1 LSQSRLS
8 FFSRRGGLNLTEPG
22 ILEQLKIRNEGN
34 HQPFLIGPHG
44 SVSFDDI
51 LAAAKNPTVDISGIE
66 RGEVVALV
74 GDFDGPTIAIMLELL
89 ERGVILMPLTEG
101 TRADHDYFFDVGRA
115 EWIIRDGSVERL
127 PPRGENHPLL
137 AEVRNRNHPGII
149 FFSSGTTGRPKA
161 ILHDFNN
168 FLQRYTSRRP
178 PTRALNF
185 LLFDHAGGI
194 NTMLHT
200 LYNLGVV
207 IVPSERTP
215 ETIASEMV
223 SQRVELLPTTPTFL
237 RMMLL
242 AGVFDTLRFPS
253 LRVITYGTE
262 RMDQGTLDRLCE
274 KLPEVDFR
282 QTYGLSEL
290 GVFQVKSKARNSL
303 WFQIGGQGIET
314 KIVDDVL
321 HIRSENRML
330 GYLNAPSPFVDG
342 WYDTGDIVEQDGNYI
357 KVVGRA
363 KEILNVGGLKILPGE
378 VERVALLHP
387 DVLRAKVVGVP
398 NPITGQ
404 HIEVT
409 VQPKDGATLD
419 RRAMMLHFRQHL
431 IKQLA
436 PHRVHIGEVAIG
448 HRFKQK

>member
-1 LSQSRLS
+1 MKLLERLAE
-8 FFSRRGGLNLTEPG
+8 RNAGRGD
-22 ILEQLKIRNEGN
+22 
-34 HQPFLIGPHG
+34 PFLISPAGNLA
-44 SVSFDDI
+44 FDDI
-51 LAAAKNPTVDISGIE
+51 SAAVGRADVDFSAIMPGD
-66 RGEVVALV
+66 VVALV
-74 GDFDGPTIAIMLELL
+74 GDFDGPTIATMFELL
-89 ERGVILMPLTEG
+89 DRGVILMPLAEG
-101 TRADHDYFFDVGRA
+101 TRADHDYFFESGRA
-115 EWIIRDGSVERL
+115 QWVIRDGTLEKFG
-127 PPRGENHPLL
+127 PRDEKHPLL
-137 AEVRNRNHPGII
+137 EEVRQRGHPGIV

-168 FLQRYTSRRP
+168 FLERYAVQRAP
-178 PTRALNF
+178 LRALNF

-200 LYNLGVV
+200 LFNRGVV

-215 ETIASEMV
+215 EAIAADMIKH
-223 SQRVELLPTTPTFL
+223 RVELLPATPTFL

-242 AGVFDTLRFPS
+242 AGVFDTMSFPD

-262 RMDQGTLDRLCE
+262 RMDQGTLDRLAA
-274 KLPEVDFR
+274 KLPNVDLR

-290 GVFQVKSKARNSL
+290 GVFQVKSKARDSL
-303 WFQIGGQGIET
+303 WMQIGGKGIET
-314 KIVDDVL
+314 RIVDHVL
-321 HIRSENRML
+321 HIRSANRML

-342 WYDTGDIVEQDGNYI
+342 WYDTGDIVETDDNYI

-363 KEILNVGGLKILPGE
+363 TEVLNVGGLKILPGE

-387 DVLRAKVVGVP
+387 DVLRAKVTGVP

-409 VQPKDGATLD
+409 VEPREGAMLD
-419 RRAMMLHFRQHL
+419 RRVMMAHFRSHL
-431 IKQLA
+431 QKQLSPA
-436 PHRVHIGEVAIG
+436 RVTIGSVAVS

>member
-1 LSQSRLS
+1 MSLLA
-8 FFSRRGGLNLTEPG
+8 
-22 ILEQLKIRNEGN
+22 QLATRNEGN
-34 HQPFLIGPHG
+34 TQPFLIGPGGALSFADVERAVG
-44 SVSFDDI
+44 SSKGLEAI
-51 LAAAKNPTVDISGIE
+51 Q
-66 RGEVVALV
+66 RGDVVALI
-74 GDFDGPTIAIMLELL
+74 GDFDGPTIATMLELL
-89 ERGVILMPLTEG
+89 DRGVILMPLAVG
-101 TRADHDYFFDVGRA
+101 TTADHEYFFETGRA
-115 EWIIRDGSVERL
+115 EWIIREGRVEKRDAA
-127 PPRGENHPLL
+127 ESHPLID
-137 AEVRNRNHPGII
+137 EVRERNHPGII

-168 FLQRYTSRRP
+168 FLARYAVQRP
-178 PTRALNF
+178 PLRALNF

-200 LYNLGVV
+200 LFNRGVV

-215 ETIASEMV
+215 EIIAAEMV
-223 SQRVELLPTTPTFL
+223 EHKVELLPTTPTFL

-242 AGVFDTLRFPS
+242 AGVFDTMQFPD

-262 RMDQGTLDRLCE
+262 RMDQATLDRLCA
-274 KLPEVDFR
+274 KLPNVDFR

-290 GVFQVKSKARNSL
+290 GVFQVKSRARDSL
-303 WFQIGGQGIET
+303 WMQIGGKGIET
-314 KIVDDVL
+314 RIVDNVL

-342 WYDTGDIVEQDGNYI
+342 WYDTGDIVETDDGWF

-363 KEILNVGGLKILPGE
+363 KEVLNVGGLKILPGE
-378 VERVALLHP
+378 VERVALLYP
-387 DVLRAKVVGVP
+387 DVLRAKAVGVA

-409 VQPKDGATLD
+409 VEPKEGATID
-419 RRAMMLHFRQHL
+419 RRAVMNHFRSHL
-431 IKQLA
+431 QKQLS
-436 PHRVHIGEVAIG
+436 PHRVIVGKVPVS

>member
-1 LSQSRLS
+1 MSLLSQLAS
-8 FFSRRGGLNLTEPG
+8 
-22 ILEQLKIRNEGN
+22 RNEGN
-34 HQPFLIGPHG
+34 TEPFLVGPGGSLSFTDVERSIGRSDELREIPEG
-44 SVSFDDI
+44 
-51 LAAAKNPTVDISGIE
+51 A
-66 RGEVVALV
+66 VVALV
-74 GDFDGPTIAIMLELL
+74 GDFDGPTIATMLELL
-89 ERGVILMPLTEG
+89 DRRVILMPLASG
-101 TRADHDYFFDVGRA
+101 TVADHEYFFETGFA
-115 EWIIRDGSVERL
+115 QWIIRDGKLEHRA
-127 PPRGENHPLL
+127 EQKADHPLL
-137 AEVRNRNHPGII
+137 DEVRRRAHPGII

-168 FLQRYTSRRP
+168 FLERYAIQRP
-178 PTRALNF
+178 PLRALNF

-200 LYNLGVV
+200 LFNRGVV

-215 ETIASEMV
+215 ETIASEMAKH
-223 SQRVELLPTTPTFL
+223 RVELLPTTPTFL

-242 AGVFDTLRFPS
+242 AGVFDTMEFPH

-262 RMDQGTLDRLCE
+262 RMDQATLDRLCA
-274 KLPEVDFR
+274 KLPNVDFR

-290 GVFQVKSKARNSL
+290 GVFQVKSKARDSL
-303 WFQIGGQGIET
+303 WMQIGGKGIET
-314 KIVDDVL
+314 RIVDGVL
-321 HIRSENRML
+321 HIRSDNRML
-330 GYLNAPSPFVDG
+330 GYLNAPSPFDDG
-342 WYDTGDIVEQDGNYI
+342 WYDTGDIVEQDGDYI

-363 KEILNVGGLKILPGE
+363 KEVLNVGGLKILPGE

-409 VQPKDGATLD
+409 VEPREGATLD
-419 RRAMMLHFRQHL
+419 RLAMMTHFRAHL
-431 IKQLA
+431 QKQLSPA
-436 PHRVHIGEVAIG
+436 KVTIDKVAVS

>member
-1 LSQSRLS
+1 VK
-8 FFSRRGGLNLTEPG
+8 
-22 ILEQLKIRNEGN
+22 ILDKLAERNSGRTD
-34 HQPFLIGPHG
+34 PFLISASGNL
-44 SVSFDDI
+44 SFEDI
-51 LAAAKNPTVDISGIE
+51 ASAAARPGIDLSGIE
-66 RGEVVALV
+66 SGDVVALV
-74 GDFDGPTIAIMLELL
+74 GDFDGPTIATMLELL
-89 ERGVILMPLTEG
+89 DRGVILMPLAEG
-101 TRADHDYFFDVGRA
+101 TRADHDYFFETGRA
-115 EWIIRDGSVERL
+115 EWVIRDGRLEKFAERDDT
-127 PPRGENHPLL
+127 NPLIE
-137 AEVRNRNHPGII
+137 EVRAREHPGIV

-168 FLQRYTSRRP
+168 FLERYAIQRAP
-178 PTRALNF
+178 LRALNF

-200 LYNLGVV
+200 LFNRGVV

-215 ETIASEMV
+215 EAIAADMV
-223 SQRVELLPTTPTFL
+223 EHRVELLPTTPTFL

-242 AGVFDTLRFPS
+242 AGVFDTMQLPD

-262 RMDQGTLDRLCE
+262 RMDQGTLDRLAA
-274 KLPEVDFR
+274 KLPNVDLR

-290 GVFQVKSKARNSL
+290 GVFQVKSKARDSL
-303 WFQIGGQGIET
+303 WMQIGGKGIET
-314 KIVDDVL
+314 RIVDDVL

-330 GYLNAPSPFVDG
+330 GYLNAPSPFADG
-342 WYDTGDIVEQDGNYI
+342 WYDTGDIVETEGDYV

-387 DVLRAKVVGVP
+387 DVLRAKVIGVP

-409 VQPKDGATLD
+409 VEPREGATLD
-419 RRAMMLHFRQHL
+419 RRAMMTHFRAHL
-431 IKQLA
+431 QKQLS
-436 PHRVHIGEVAIG
+436 PHKVTIGPVEVS
-448 HRFKQK
+448 HRFKKR

>member
-1 LSQSRLS
+1 MK
-8 FFSRRGGLNLTEPG
+8 
-22 ILEQLKIRNEGN
+22 ILEKLAERNSGRTD
-34 HQPFLIGPHG
+34 PFLISASGNL
-44 SVSFDDI
+44 SFEDI
-51 LAAAKNPTVDISGIE
+51 ASAAARPGLDVSVIE
-66 RGEVVALV
+66 RGDVVALV
-74 GDFDGPTIAIMLELL
+74 GDFDGPSIATMLELL
-89 ERGVILMPLTEG
+89 DRGVILMPLAEG
-101 TRADHDYFFDVGRA
+101 TRADHDYFFETGLA
-115 EWIIRDGSVERL
+115 EWVIRDGKLEKIAER
-127 PPRGENHPLL
+127 NSSNPLIE
-137 AEVRNRNHPGII
+137 EVRRRQHPGII

-168 FLQRYTSRRP
+168 FLERYAIQRAP
-178 PTRALNF
+178 LRALNF

-200 LYNLGVV
+200 LFNRGVV

-215 ETIASEMV
+215 ETIASDMV
-223 SQRVELLPTTPTFL
+223 KHRVELLPTTPTFL

-242 AGVFDTLRFPS
+242 AGVFDSLEFPD
-253 LRVITYGTE
+253 LRVVTYGTE
-262 RMDQGTLDRLCE
+262 RMDQGTLDRLAA
-274 KLPEVDFR
+274 KLPNVDLR

-290 GVFQVKSKARNSL
+290 GVFQVKSKARDSL
-303 WFQIGGQGIET
+303 WMQIGGKGIET
-314 KIVDDVL
+314 RIVDDVL

-342 WYDTGDIVEQDGNYI
+342 WYDTGDIVETEGDYI

-387 DVLRAKVVGVP
+387 DVLRAKVIGVP

-409 VQPKDGATLD
+409 VEPREGATLD
-419 RRAMMLHFRQHL
+419 RRAMMSHFRAHL
-431 IKQLA
+431 QKQLS
-436 PHRVHIGEVAIG
+436 PHKVTIGPVEVS
-448 HRFKQK
+448 HRFKKR

>member
-1 LSQSRLS
+1 MRV
-8 FFSRRGGLNLTEPG
+8 
-22 ILEQLKIRNEGN
+22 LEELRKRNEGN
-34 HQPFLIGPHG
+34 NKPFLIGPRG
-44 SVSFDDI
+44 S
-51 LAAAKNPTVDISGIE
+51 LAFNDIE
-66 RGEVVALV
+66 REQGLDLSEIKKGDVVAV
-74 GDFDGPTIAIMLELL
+74 IGDFDGPTIATMLELL
-89 ERGVILMPLTEG
+89 DRGVVLMPLTEG
-101 TRADHDYFFDVGRA
+101 TRADHDYFFESGRA
-115 EWIIRDGSVERL
+115 EWVIRDNTVERL
-127 PPRGENHPLL
+127 APRGEDHPLIE
-137 AEVRNRNHPGII
+137 EVRHRDHPGII

-168 FLQRYTSRRP
+168 FLERYAVPRP
-178 PTRALNF
+178 PLRALNF

-200 LYNLGVV
+200 LFNRGVV

-215 ETIASEMV
+215 EMLAANMV
-223 SQRVELLPTTPTFL
+223 EHSVELLPTTPTFL

-242 AGVFDTLRFPS
+242 SGVFDTMTFPD

-262 RMDQGTLDRLCE
+262 RMDQGTLDRLCA
-274 KLPEVDFR
+274 KLPNVDFR

-290 GVFQVKSKARNSL
+290 GVFQVRSKARDSL
-303 WFQIGGQGIET
+303 WMQIGGKGIET
-314 KIVDDVL
+314 RVVDDVL
-321 HIRSENRML
+321 HIRSANRMV

-342 WYDTGDIVEQDGNYI
+342 WYDTGDIVEQDGDYI

-363 KEILNVGGLKILPGE
+363 KEVLNVGGLKILPGE

-387 DVLRAKVVGVP
+387 DVLRAKVVGVA

-409 VQPKDGATLD
+409 VQPRDGATLD
-419 RRAMMLHFRQHL
+419 RRAMMSHFRSYL
-431 IKQLA
+431 VKQLA
-436 PHRVHIGEVAIG
+436 PHKVTIGEVPLS

>member
-1 LSQSRLS
+1 M
-8 FFSRRGGLNLTEPG
+8 N
-22 ILEQLKIRNEGN
+22 ILERLAERNARRTD
-34 HQPFLIGPHG
+34 PFLISSAGNLA
-44 SVSFDDI
+44 FDDI
-51 LAAAKNPTVDISGIE
+51 TTAAARPGLDLSSIDAGD
-66 RGEVVALV
+66 VVALV
-74 GDFDGPTIAIMLELL
+74 GDFDGPTIATMFELL
-89 ERGVILMPLTEG
+89 DRGVILMPLAEG
-101 TRADHDYFFDVGRA
+101 TRADHDYFFESGRA
-115 EWIIRDGSVERL
+115 QWVIRDGTLEKFG
-127 PPRGENHPLL
+127 PRDDKHPLL
-137 AEVRNRNHPGII
+137 EEVRHRGHPGIV

-168 FLQRYTSRRP
+168 FLERYAVQRAP
-178 PTRALNF
+178 LRALNF

-200 LYNLGVV
+200 LFNRGVV

-215 ETIASEMV
+215 EAIAADMTLHG
-223 SQRVELLPTTPTFL
+223 VELLPATPTFL

-242 AGVFDTLRFPS
+242 AGVFDTMEFPD

-262 RMDQGTLDRLCE
+262 RMDQGTLDRLAAR
-274 KLPEVDFR
+274 LPNADLR

-290 GVFQVKSKARNSL
+290 GVFQVKSKARDSL
-303 WFQIGGQGIET
+303 WMQIGGKGIET
-314 KIVDDVL
+314 RIVDHVL
-321 HIRSENRML
+321 HIRSANRML

-342 WYDTGDIVEQDGNYI
+342 WYDTGDIVETDDNYI

-363 KEILNVGGLKILPGE
+363 TEVLNVGGLKILPGE

-387 DVLRAKVVGVP
+387 DVLRAKVTGVP

-409 VQPKDGATLD
+409 VEPREGATLD
-419 RRAMMLHFRQHL
+419 RRVMMAHFRSHL
-431 IKQLA
+431 QKQLSPA
-436 PHRVHIGEVAIG
+436 KVTIGSVAVS

>member
-1 LSQSRLS
+1 MPEIAAVSEQ
-8 FFSRRGGLNLTEPG
+8 G
-22 ILEQLKIRNEGN
+22 ILGQLAARNEGN
-34 HQPFLIGPHG
+34 HQPFLIGPDG

-51 LAAAKNPTVDISGIE
+51 VAAAANPAVDISE
-66 RGEVVALV
+66 MPRGAVVALV
-74 GDFDGPTIAIMLELL
+74 GDFDGPTIALMLELL
-89 ERGVILMPLTEG
+89 DRRAILMPLTDG
-101 TRADHDYFFDVGRA
+101 TQADHDYFFDVGRA
-115 EWIIRDGSVERL
+115 EWIIRNGRVERL
-127 PPRGENHPLL
+127 PPHGENHPLIE
-137 AEVRNRNHPGII
+137 EVRHRDHPGII

-168 FLQRYTSRRP
+168 FLARYAVRRP
-178 PTRALNF
+178 PLRALNF

-215 ETIASEMV
+215 EIIAAEIV
-223 SQRVELLPTTPTFL
+223 SHNVELLPTTPTFL

-242 AGVFDTLRFPS
+242 GGAFDSMRFPS
-253 LRVITYGTE
+253 LRVVTYGTE
-262 RMDQGTLDRLCE
+262 RMDQATLDRLCE

-290 GVFQVKSKARNSL
+290 GVFQVKSKARDSL
-303 WFQIGGQGIET
+303 WFQIGGKGIET
-314 KIVDDVL
+314 KVVNDVL
-321 HIRSENRML
+321 HIRSDNRML

-342 WYDTGDIVEQDGNYI
+342 WYDTGDIVEQDADYI

-363 KEILNVGGLKILPGE
+363 KEVLNVGGLKILPGE

-387 DVLRAKVVGVP
+387 DVLRAKVVGVS

-409 VQPKDGATLD
+409 VQPKEGASLD
-419 RRAMMLHFRQHL
+419 RRAMMTHFRSHL
-431 IKQLA
+431 VKQLS
-436 PHRVHIGEVAIG
+436 PHKVVIGEVPLS